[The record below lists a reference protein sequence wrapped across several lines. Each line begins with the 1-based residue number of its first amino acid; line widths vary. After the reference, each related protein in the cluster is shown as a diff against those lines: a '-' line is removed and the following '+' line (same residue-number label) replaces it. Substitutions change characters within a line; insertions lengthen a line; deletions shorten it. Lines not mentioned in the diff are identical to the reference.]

1 MRQTL
6 KEGGDIECGFEVLGG
21 CVDRRMDGWM
31 EQTME
36 GVGAE
41 AVVRGRVLQ
50 LLPHVIVGGRF
61 PPLQRHKTDL
71 GRTLQSG
78 ERALSGSI

>member
-1 MRQTL
+1 M
-6 KEGGDIECGFEVLGG
+6 EGG
-21 CVDRRMDGWM
+21 
-31 EQTME
+31 
-36 GVGAE
+36 GAE

-71 GRTLQSG
+71 GWTLQSG
-78 ERALSGSI
+78 ERALSSSI